1 MAGMV
6 FRAENAHR
14 FPTSQKG
21 WYLYHKTKNYHAIL
35 GGLKDGLKMTRKLSF
50 LAGFFFGAEAV
61 VDTARGNKDFASTA
75 VAGSVVAAG
84 FSALST
90 FADSVSNGQEGY
102 D

>member
-21 WYLYHKTKNYHAIL
+21 WYLYHKSKNYHAML

-50 LAGFFFGAEAV
+50 LAGSFFCTEAA
-61 VDTARGNKDFASTA
+61 VDGVRGNKDFASTA
-75 VAGSVVAAG
+75 VAGCVVAGG

-90 FADSVSNGQEGY
+90 LVDSVSDGL
-102 D
+102 